1 MEVKWR
7 KLILKASAWILLEVS
22 LSYLGLDNMAD
33 YSEFVFER
41 NLIVFSA

>member
-1 MEVKWR
+1 MEVNWK
-7 KLILKASAWILLEVS
+7 KLAIRVSAWLLLELS

-41 NLIVFSA
+41 DLVVFDG